1 MPDLH
6 AMQVASAEDL
16 MEEWRNTRGN
26 AQRTGDV
33 LWEDLDASHARR
45 ERDRATQQS
54 VSEWFEK
61 THVAREEAHAA
72 RPDAQSEQVTAGICT
87 IAVRLGRG
95 WGTVDPPARV
105 LHLEFLAP
113 VTEQNTWRPRV
124 SSLLW
129 DDALPYATLVAR
141 LVHAM
146 GSNDVSKSGSLH
158 RPYAPDLTPQER
170 RKAQVRAQQAIE
182 RGMMSL
188 YYGRAMAE
196 QGRIPHIDTGLT
208 NTAQAGVRYSKGARR
223 TASVGERLLGEQ
235 RAFQRCIEM
244 LRGAPYGFPDWG
256 SGGARLE
263 IVTAYMTARA
273 AASHRCSQVGQ
284 WPMRVAAVLFFLAP
298 HVVPVARDTAM
309 ASLLGYRGHEAFVA
323 AYPHYYQVMCKNV
336 AAPPEPGEP
345 PDPVET
351 GAAAAAAA
359 AAAVAAAVAAAEP
372 VRENA
377 A

>member
-16 MEEWRNTRGN
+16 MNEWRGTRGS

-33 LWEDLDASHARR
+33 TWEDLEASHARR

-61 THVAREEAHAA
+61 THVAHEEAHGANEDDSSFAA
-72 RPDAQSEQVTAGICT
+72 RPNAPSNQVTAAICT

-105 LHLEFLAP
+105 LHLEILAP
-113 VTEQNTWRPRV
+113 VTGQSTWRPRV

-170 RKAQVRAQQAIE
+170 RKAQLRAGQAIE

-235 RAFQRCIEM
+235 RAFQRCVEM
-244 LRGAPYGFPDWG
+244 LQSAPYGFPDWG

-273 AASHRCSQVGQ
+273 AASQRCSQVGQ
-284 WPMRVAAVLFFLAP
+284 WPMRVAAVLFVMAP

-323 AYPHYYQVMCKNV
+323 ADPHYYQTMCKNV
-336 AAPPEPGEP
+336 AAASEPAEPPEPAQGH
-345 PDPVET
+345 
-351 GAAAAAAA
+351 AA
-359 AAAVAAAVAAAEP
+359 
-372 VRENA
+372 
-377 A
+377 

>member
-1 MPDLH
+1 MTWEELE
-6 AMQVASAEDL
+6 AS
-16 MEEWRNTRGN
+16 
-26 AQRTGDV
+26 Q
-33 LWEDLDASHARR
+33 ARR

-54 VSEWFEK
+54 VSEWFEAAHVSREAPPARPASSSA
-61 THVAREEAHAA
+61 HVA
-72 RPDAQSEQVTAGICT
+72 TICT

-95 WGTVDPPARV
+95 WGIVEPPARV
-105 LHLEFLAP
+105 LHLEILAP
-113 VTEQNTWRPRV
+113 VAEHGAWRPRG
-124 SSLLW
+124 SPLLW
-129 DDALPYATLVAR
+129 DEDLPYATLIAR

-146 GSNDVSKSGSLH
+146 GGNDVSKSGSLH
-158 RPYAPDLTPQER
+158 RPYAPGLTPQEQ
-170 RKAQVRAQQAIE
+170 RKAQLRAGQAIE

-235 RAFQRCIEM
+235 QAFQRCVEM
-244 LRGAPYGFPDWG
+244 LQGAPYGFPDWG

-273 AASHRCSQVGQ
+273 AASQRCSQVGQ
-284 WPMRVAAVLFFLAP
+284 WPMRVAAVLFVLAP

-323 AYPHYYQVMCKNV
+323 ADPHYYQAMCKNV
-336 AAPPEPGEP
+336 ATPPEPAGP
-345 PDPVET
+345 PEPVET
-351 GAAAAAAA
+351 GATG
-359 AAAVAAAVAAAEP
+359 AAEP